1 MKMQFVTDDGKV
13 FGTRE
18 AAEAHET
25 KLNNKSAAFTEYKK
39 KIDAINEKI
48 ERLLDEKEALLD
60 EYKEKYMTPE
70 QKRAMDRI
78 DKMLNELF
86 GRS

>member
-39 KIDAINEKI
+39 KIDAINEKSKSYLMRK
-48 ERLLDEKEALLD
+48 RLYLMNTK
-60 EYKEKYMTPE
+60 KN
-70 QKRAMDRI
+70 I
-78 DKMLNELF
+78 
-86 GRS
+86 